1 MKMSMSFSSGHTML
15 KFQPFWPTGS
25 GCGRGFLSVFDA
37 VWTMRAWAVEEKQ
50 PLEIIAEQECVY
62 KLLAQTKADDK
73 HNLAKFGIDPL
84 TRSENIWA

>member
-1 MKMSMSFSSGHTML
+1 
-15 KFQPFWPTGS
+15 
-25 GCGRGFLSVFDA
+25 
-37 VWTMRAWAVEEKQ
+37 MRAWAVEEKQ

-84 TRSENIWA
+84 TRSENIWT